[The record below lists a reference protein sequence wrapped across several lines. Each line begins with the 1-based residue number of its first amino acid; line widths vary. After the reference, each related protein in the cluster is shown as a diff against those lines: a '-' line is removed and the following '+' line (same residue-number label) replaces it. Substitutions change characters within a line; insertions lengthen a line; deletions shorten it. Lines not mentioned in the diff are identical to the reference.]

1 MWILQR
7 FGLLVQRLSP
17 VLSKENLSRLINI
30 NWHRANIIRDLDGQI
45 GSLNVTNPIVLLIIA
60 NIYAL
65 DENYE
70 AALKVLHSVD
80 AASLLES
87 SALAIQMYLKLDR
100 HDLAKKELKRLTDTD
115 EDAIITQLA
124 MAWVYMA
131 TVNWSFK
138 VFIFCLSNEWFE
150 HNLLKI
156 KGGKLQDAYFTFQEQ
171 ADKNT
176 PTSLLLNSQA
186 LCQINQGKYDEAQS
200 ILQEALDKV
209 KFHQVCFRLKFFNI
223 LNLNCIG

>member
-1 MWILQR
+1 
-7 FGLLVQRLSP
+7 
-17 VLSKENLSRLINI
+17 
-30 NWHRANIIRDLDGQI
+30 
-45 GSLNVTNPIVLLIIA
+45 VTNPLVLLIIA

-87 SALAIQMYLKLDR
+87 SALTIQMYLKLDR

-131 TVNWSFK
+131 TVRMNF
-138 VFIFCLSNEWFE
+138 FLCLEINFQ
-150 HNLLKI
+150 I
-156 KGGKLQDAYFTFQEQ
+156 KDCFFYR
-171 ADKNT
+171 
-176 PTSLLLNSQA
+176 TS
-186 LCQINQGKYDEAQS
+186 K
-200 ILQEALDKV
+200 K
-209 KFHQVCFRLKFFNI
+209 
-223 LNLNCIG
+223 

>member
-1 MWILQR
+1 M
-7 FGLLVQRLSP
+7 
-17 VLSKENLSRLINI
+17 
-30 NWHRANIIRDLDGQI
+30 
-45 GSLNVTNPIVLLIIA
+45 TNPLVLLIIA

-87 SALAIQMYLKLDR
+87 SALTIQMYLKLDR

-131 TVNWSFK
+131 TVKIRIKSAFK
-138 VFIFCLSNEWFE
+138 
-150 HNLLKI
+150 
-156 KGGKLQDAYFTFQEQ
+156 
-171 ADKNT
+171 
-176 PTSLLLNSQA
+176 
-186 LCQINQGKYDEAQS
+186 
-200 ILQEALDKV
+200 
-209 KFHQVCFRLKFFNI
+209 
-223 LNLNCIG
+223 